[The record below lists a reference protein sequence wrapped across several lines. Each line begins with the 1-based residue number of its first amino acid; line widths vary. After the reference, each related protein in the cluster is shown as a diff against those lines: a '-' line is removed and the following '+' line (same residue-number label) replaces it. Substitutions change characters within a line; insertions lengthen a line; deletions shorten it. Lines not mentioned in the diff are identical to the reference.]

1 MRKIQLIIASFV
13 EIRGPLAKGKIKK
26 WIISRDLRKE
36 SSCHHLDFSLV
47 RPTLDFRSPELG
59 KIWLF

>member
-47 RPTLDFRSPELG
+47 ISRTRKNLVVLSH
-59 KIWLF
+59 